1 LLWTLFSVLGVVGLI
16 GFSYQRLVI
25 LRRWVRWAAPYV
37 SARARSEEAP
47 RLARDELDEATKELR
62 WQLQKPALI
71 PQGCAKVAFWLGALA
86 ALMQASRQLDGG
98 AVRDWIA
105 PLLSL
110 SSGCCGALGCTFI
123 GRAAEAEAQRLREEW
138 NALIRRSTRDVAT

>member
-1 LLWTLFSVLGVVGLI
+1 LLWTLFSVVGVVGLI
-16 GFSYQRLVI
+16 CFSYQRLML
-25 LRRWVRWAAPYV
+25 LRRWVRWAAPYLA
-37 SARARSEEAP
+37 ARPRAEDAP
-47 RLARDELDEATKELR
+47 RLARAELDEATNELR

-71 PQGCAKVAFWLGALA
+71 PQGCAKVAFWLGAMS

-105 PLLSL
+105 PVLSL
-110 SSGCCGALGCTFI
+110 SSGCCGALGCAFI